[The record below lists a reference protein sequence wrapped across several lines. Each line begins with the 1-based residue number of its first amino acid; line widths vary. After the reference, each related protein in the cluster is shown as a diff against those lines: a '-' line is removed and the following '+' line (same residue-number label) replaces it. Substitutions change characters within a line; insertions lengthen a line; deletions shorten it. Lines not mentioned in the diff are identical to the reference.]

1 MPVSVNKRAWL
12 RNPDSPFA
20 EGDFQWLFCVFCF
33 RLPPF
38 YNKSV
43 THFRPEFCSL
53 GKDKLSGLTRLSTS
67 YHLFPINLS
76 QLPDDRPHEMSMCL
90 EGHCIWA
97 GEDRLVGSL
106 HSLWGLPASKM
117 PYGQTVIERYAPL
130 HHPKMKRKKGYGEE
144 VKHTRLLNN
153 TSVIRGDR
161 SQRICCPKLKQQLEI
176 KELFYHL
183 QTHE

>member
-1 MPVSVNKRAWL
+1 MAGPGDFPRTPEPIPIPVIFLWSPSGWLRPRHKRAWL
-12 RNPDSPFA
+12 WNPDSFFA
-20 EGDFQWLFCVFCF
+20 EGDVQWLFCVFCF

-53 GKDKLSGLTRLSTS
+53 GKDKLFGLIRLNTS

-90 EGHCIWA
+90 EGHWVWA
-97 GEDRLVGSL
+97 GEDRPIDSL

-117 PYGQTVIERYAPL
+117 PYGQTVINRYALP
-130 HHPKMKRKKGYGEE
+130 PTQK
-144 VKHTRLLNN
+144 
-153 TSVIRGDR
+153 
-161 SQRICCPKLKQQLEI
+161 
-176 KELFYHL
+176 
-183 QTHE
+183 